1 MNNQIHWDY
10 PFSEE
15 FGCGMVHRQFTVGST
30 IYAVGFEQILTMD
43 DFTRKGVDILNVHP
57 TFRFPLS
64 GVWGVIFDE
73 IDPVEMDFK
82 GFRHI
87 QHQGLAG
94 GQVLLNVASIIF
106 DHYTVCNA
114 GAYVFSAAD
123 DHQHLRRTD
132 LVDIYCKILGLN
144 GKRKSRLFAN
154 GFPGWEAYCDVPT
167 GGRGYVVTTES
178 Y

>member
-1 MNNQIHWDY
+1 VNNQIHWDY

-15 FGCGMVHRQFTVGST
+15 FGSGMVHRQFTVGST

-106 DHYTVCNA
+106 
-114 GAYVFSAAD
+114 
-123 DHQHLRRTD
+123 
-132 LVDIYCKILGLN
+132 
-144 GKRKSRLFAN
+144 
-154 GFPGWEAYCDVPT
+154 E
-167 GGRGYVVTTES
+167 VVNKNWPPS
-178 Y
+178 

>member
-15 FGCGMVHRQFTVGST
+15 FGSGMVHRQFTVGST

-43 DFTRKGVDILNVHP
+43 DFIRKGVDILNVHP

-114 GAYVFSAAD
+114 GAYVFSAAV